1 MRKNMNVS
9 QSSKPFVFVLM
20 PFSEDFLDYYE
31 SGIKE
36 ACKAVGVHC
45 ERVDEQR
52 FDQTILERIYDQ
64 IQKADVV
71 VADMS
76 GRNPNVFYEVGYAH
90 SLHKRVILLTQST
103 DDIPFDLKHHR
114 HIVYKK
120 QSFVLKQ
127 ELEEELRWCLNT
139 PQQNIDSLP
148 SGFAVRRITRIL
160 AHVSKAV
167 AGKLEMKPLL
177 ANIIEEIT
185 EILDAEVCSI
195 FLNSEETPNRIKC
208 LAASGFA
215 GPIVDKAEYESG
227 EGFTGSVFKRGQ
239 TTVINSIE
247 DLEKLFKRKNEWEG
261 KYDKIQWAAYGG
273 KSQFRNGIACP
284 LKIGDEIIGVIK
296 VENKRTGEFTNNDIN
311 ILEAITN
318 GVLAVTFHNAR
329 LIEKS
334 GCDFINKEKINDRHK
349 LL

>member
-1 MRKNMNVS
+1 MNVG
-9 QSSKPFVFVLM
+9 QASKPFVFVLM
-20 PFSEDFLDYYE
+20 PFSDDFSDYYE

-52 FDQTILERIYDQ
+52 FDETILERIYNQ
-64 IQKADVV
+64 IQKADVI

-76 GRNPNVFYEVGYAH
+76 GKNPNVFYEVGYAH
-90 SLHKRVILLTQST
+90 SLHKRVILLTQSAN
-103 DDIPFDLKHHR
+103 DIPFDLKHHR
-114 HIVYKK
+114 HIVYGNKC
-120 QSFVLKQ
+120 FVLKR
-127 ELEEELRWCLNT
+127 ELEDELRWCVNT
-139 PQQNIDSLP
+139 PQQNIESLS
-148 SGFAVRRITRIL
+148 SGFAVKRITRIL

-167 AGKLEMKPLL
+167 AGKLEMKSLL
-177 ANIIEEIT
+177 SNIIEEIT

-195 FLNSEETPNRIKC
+195 FLNSEETPNKIKC

-215 GPIVDKAEYESG
+215 SPIVDKAEYESG
-227 EGFTGSVFKRGQ
+227 EGFTGSVFQRGQ
-239 TTVINSIE
+239 TTIINSTE
-247 DLEKLFKRKNEWEG
+247 DLEKLFKRNEWEG
-261 KYDKIQWAAYGG
+261 KYDKVQWAAYGG

-296 VENKRTGEFTNNDIN
+296 VENKRSGLFGHDEIN

-329 LIEKS
+329 LIEQS
-334 GCDFINKEKINDRHK
+334 GCD
-349 LL
+349 L

>member
-1 MRKNMNVS
+1 
-9 QSSKPFVFVLM
+9 M
-20 PFSEDFLDYYE
+20 PFSEDFLNYYE

-36 ACKAVGVHC
+36 ACKAAGLHC

-52 FDQTILERIYDQ
+52 YYGNTLERIYNQ
-64 IQKADVV
+64 IQKADVI

-76 GRNPNVFYEVGYAH
+76 GQNANVFYEVGYAH
-90 SLHKRVILLTQST
+90 SLHKNVILLTQNAK
-103 DDIPFDLKHHR
+103 DIPFNLKQHR
-114 HIVYKK
+114 HIVYGDKI
-120 QSFVLKQ
+120 FDLKR
-127 ELEEELRWCLNT
+127 ELEEELRWCMNE
-139 PQQNIDSLP
+139 PQHSIESLS
-148 SGFAVRRITRIL
+148 SGFAVKRITRIL
-160 AHVSKAV
+160 GHVSKAV

-177 ANIIEEIT
+177 SNIIEEIT

-195 FLNSEETPNRIKC
+195 FLNSEETPKKIKC

-215 GPIVDKAEYESG
+215 NPIEDRAEYESG

-239 TTVINSIE
+239 TTIINSTE
-247 DLEKLFKRKNEWEG
+247 DLVKLFKKNEWEG

-273 KSQFRNGIACP
+273 ISQFRNGIACP

-296 VENKRTGEFTNNDIN
+296 VENKNNGLFGQDDIN

-329 LIEKS
+329 LIEKA
-334 GCDFINKEKINDRHK
+334 GCY
-349 LL
+349 L